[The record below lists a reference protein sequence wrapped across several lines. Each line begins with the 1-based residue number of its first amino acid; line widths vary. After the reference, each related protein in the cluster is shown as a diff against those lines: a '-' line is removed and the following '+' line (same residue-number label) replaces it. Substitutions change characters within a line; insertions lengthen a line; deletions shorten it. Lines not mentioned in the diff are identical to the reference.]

1 VANFLEDLKVLYR
14 TCGIQG
20 KGTTFIFTDQDVKE
34 EAFLEYLNS
43 VLSSGIVS
51 NLFNRDEQSEIVSE
65 LTPVMKREFPKR
77 DLTHENVME
86 YFMTR
91 VRHHL
96 HIALCF
102 SPVINHFKSLTQLII
117 GLNYKQL
124 NQQVGEKF
132 RQRAFKFPGLT
143 SGCTLDWFQ
152 PWPRE
157 ALVAVARHFL
167 KDFNLLESDML
178 SEVENALGSIQESV
192 AETAKEY
199 FQRFRRSTHVT
210 PKTYLSFLSSYKAVF
225 SSKASEIG
233 GMSYRIE
240 TGLAKLED
248 ASEAVEKLKMD
259 LVVMEQELARASE
272 TAETVL
278 IEVTQRAR
286 EAEATKNQVQLAK
299 DRAQRLVDVIAADKA
314 VAEQK
319 LEAARP
325 ALEEAEA
332 ALNTIK
338 PAHIGTSSFWTFY
351 LIKQK

>member
-1 VANFLEDLKVLYR
+1 
-14 TCGIQG
+14 
-20 KGTTFIFTDQDVKE
+20 
-34 EAFLEYLNS
+34 
-43 VLSSGIVS
+43 
-51 NLFNRDEQSEIVSE
+51 
-65 LTPVMKREFPKR
+65 M
-77 DLTHENVME
+77 
-86 YFMTR
+86 
-91 VRHHL
+91 
-96 HIALCF
+96 
-102 SPVINHFKSLTQLII
+102 
-117 GLNYKQL
+117 
-124 NQQVGEKF
+124 GEKF

-338 PAHIGTSSFWTFY
+338 PAHIGTSLFGRFF
-351 LIKQK
+351 LIK

>member
-1 VANFLEDLKVLYR
+1 
-14 TCGIQG
+14 
-20 KGTTFIFTDQDVKE
+20 
-34 EAFLEYLNS
+34 
-43 VLSSGIVS
+43 
-51 NLFNRDEQSEIVSE
+51 
-65 LTPVMKREFPKR
+65 M
-77 DLTHENVME
+77 
-86 YFMTR
+86 
-91 VRHHL
+91 
-96 HIALCF
+96 LC
-102 SPVINHFKSLTQLII
+102 
-117 GLNYKQL
+117 
-124 NQQVGEKF
+124 
-132 RQRAFKFPGLT
+132 
-143 SGCTLDWFQ
+143 
-152 PWPRE
+152 
-157 ALVAVARHFL
+157 
-167 KDFNLLESDML
+167 
-178 SEVENALGSIQESV
+178 EVENALGSIQESV

-210 PKTYLSFLSSYKAVF
+210 PKTYLSFLSSYKTVF

-338 PAHIGTSSFWTFY
+338 PAHIGTN
-351 LIKQK
+351 